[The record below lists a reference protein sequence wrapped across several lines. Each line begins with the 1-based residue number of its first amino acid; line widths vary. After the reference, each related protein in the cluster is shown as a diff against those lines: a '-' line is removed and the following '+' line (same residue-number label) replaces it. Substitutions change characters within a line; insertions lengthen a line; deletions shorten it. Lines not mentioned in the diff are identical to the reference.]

1 MQNVTLGAYVYDQT
15 GSSSYVA
22 LVTFAQLG
30 PLLVLSLVGG
40 AIADRLDR
48 RRVLIAVSLEQAA
61 FSLVIAQLTRSSD
74 PAMAPLLLAVLAIGI
89 GQSVYAPAFGALI
102 PTLVD
107 RRDLSGAVSANSA
120 NMNLSRVIGPAIG
133 GILFSRVGAAWV
145 FVGNAV
151 TYVFIIGALWGVH
164 LPAAAAGAE
173 GESRWHRV
181 IGGIHVARRDRVVG
195 RCLST
200 MVGFSFFCLP

>member
-89 GQSVYAPAFGALI
+89 GQSVYAPAYKIGRTSCRERDVA
-102 PTLVD
+102 D
-107 RRDLSGAVSANSA
+107 RGVSA
-120 NMNLSRVIGPAIG
+120 IK
-133 GILFSRVGAAWV
+133 
-145 FVGNAV
+145 
-151 TYVFIIGALWGVH
+151 
-164 LPAAAAGAE
+164 
-173 GESRWHRV
+173 
-181 IGGIHVARRDRVVG
+181 
-195 RCLST
+195 
-200 MVGFSFFCLP
+200 